1 MKKQINKKKIQKIKI
16 KLKKFLTE
24 ENIFVEIYS

>member
-16 KLKKFLTE
+16 NLKKNLKE
-24 ENIFVEIYS
+24 ENIFIEIYL